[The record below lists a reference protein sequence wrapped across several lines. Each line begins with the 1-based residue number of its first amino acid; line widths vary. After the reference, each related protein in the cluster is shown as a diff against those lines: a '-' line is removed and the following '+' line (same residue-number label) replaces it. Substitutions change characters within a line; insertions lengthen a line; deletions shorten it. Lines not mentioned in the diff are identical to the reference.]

1 MKKISNNKKQII
13 SDILNALITI
23 NVFDYDTMKDGKN
36 VDYRYNNHKTINAT
50 IKKCNTCLAD
60 YPYDILRD
68 EVYASTYESMLK
80 IAPEYSEDELVLIYK
95 DINKKSLKLTNQF
108 LTRVYNLATFNT
120 KSNLSGYR
128 KANNN
133 MAPVFKTVEYTDE
146 NLNGLLDVTDSD
158 NLDLVG
164 FLKWFNENK
173 ESFLTKK
180 QLAYLEDEST
190 AVNGNAS
197 HYRKR
202 IYESTLKAYQSQ
214 FDSDNERV
222 NELRSQISVI
232 EKVLD
237 AQDFPTQV
245 IKYRDKQYMNDAIT
259 TYVSMPIMQRFNKGD
274 YSCEVLRAYRTALFK
289 KLNQLNL
296 LLEKNEN
303 NELV

>member
-1 MKKISNNKKQII
+1 
-13 SDILNALITI
+13 
-23 NVFDYDTMKDGKN
+23 
-36 VDYRYNNHKTINAT
+36 
-50 IKKCNTCLAD
+50 
-60 YPYDILRD
+60 
-68 EVYASTYESMLK
+68 MLK

-120 KSNLSGYR
+120 KSNLSGHR
-128 KANNN
+128 KANSN
-133 MAPVFKTVEYTDE
+133 MAPVFKQVEYTDE
-146 NLNGLLDVTDSD
+146 NLNGLLDNTDTD

-164 FLKWFNENK
+164 FLRWFNDNK

-222 NELRSQISVI
+222 NEIKSKINNI
-232 EKVLD
+232 EKILD
-237 AQDFPTQV
+237 AQDFVQSY
-245 IKYRDKQYMNDAIT
+245 KKQQDKQWMINII
-259 TYVSMPIMQRFNKGD
+259 VSNVDMKTMQQFNKGNH
-274 YSCEVLRAYRTALFK
+274 SPQIIKAYRTALFK
-289 KLNQLNL
+289 GLAEL
-296 LLEKNEN
+296 
-303 NELV
+303 NELLDMAIEK